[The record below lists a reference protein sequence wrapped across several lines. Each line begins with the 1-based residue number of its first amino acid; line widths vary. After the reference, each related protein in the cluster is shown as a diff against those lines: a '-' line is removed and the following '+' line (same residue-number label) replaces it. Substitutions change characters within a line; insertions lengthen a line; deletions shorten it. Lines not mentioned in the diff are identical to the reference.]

1 MFQID
6 NTQTGVKAT
15 LQGFK
20 AEALQEKIDACKEG
34 SCGCSCDPQMM
45 QKITNIE
52 IKSEKD
58 GASIT
63 ITGDVNAETLAPMM
77 KECLL

>member
-6 NTQTGVKAT
+6 NTKTGVKAM

-20 AEALQEKIDACKEG
+20 AESLQEKIDACKEG

-45 QKITNIE
+45 QKISNIE
-52 IKSEKD
+52 VKNEKN
-58 GASIT
+58 GVSIT
-63 ITGDVNAETLAPMM
+63 ITGDVDAETLAPMM
-77 KECLL
+77 QECLL